1 MGFDQ
6 YRYDL
11 RLVKKKKIFISL
23 GSGRMKLKMMVTNTK
38 SACLLF
44 SLILVFV

>member
-1 MGFDQ
+1 MGFDR

-38 SACLLF
+38 SACLF